1 MIKQSWVSHR
11 LKTID
16 KKKGLTTH
24 GEYKQRQA
32 GNLLLSLWQDNKTVS
47 VISINCQPGVG
58 VCC

>member
-16 KKKGLTTH
+16 KKK
-24 GEYKQRQA
+24 YKQRQA